1 MSYKM
6 SNSVEKLATQPLTVQ
21 DCDQS
26 KGETTYC
33 SSADKFGVSRQCAP
47 KASWKKWIPRV
58 LLVLIL
64 LGVIAV
70 LVVLIFHPLCVRSCL
85 TQQLETFKNTTV
97 VRVGELN
104 SSLAFCL
111 SNTDFL
117 QQNITILGNELAIL
131 QNEKSFLKEKNAV
144 LSRNVTA
151 LKDEVTALQ
160 LDNLNLTE
168 TTAMLQSNVTALKDE
183 VTALQLSSLNL
194 TETTAM
200 LQNELK
206 EWKAKFSDA
215 SQQLEHYKNKTQDYS
230 KEVRRLNQ
238 EAYSPAGS
246 GSRSYHHTYP
256 TLAAGAILI
265 VLFCA

>member
-168 TTAMLQSNVTALKDE
+168 TTAMLQ
-183 VTALQLSSLNL
+183 
-194 TETTAM
+194 
-200 LQNELK
+200 NELK

-265 VLFCA
+265 VLFCF